1 MKKLWEDFKKFA
13 FKGNVIDMAVGVM
26 IATAFSAIVNS
37 LVNDLFMPLLSLL
50 VGRIDFS
57 NLKWVLGEGEGA
69 ASINYGAFLQAVINF
84 LVIAVC
90 VFAFVKLIG
99 RLYRRQ
105 AQEPA
110 QPARLCP
117 YCRMELAAD
126 AIRCPHCT
134 SQLTE

>member
-57 NLKWVLGEGEGA
+57 NLKWVLGEGEEA

-110 QPARLCP
+110 RPARLCP
-117 YCRMELAAD
+117 YCRMEVAAD